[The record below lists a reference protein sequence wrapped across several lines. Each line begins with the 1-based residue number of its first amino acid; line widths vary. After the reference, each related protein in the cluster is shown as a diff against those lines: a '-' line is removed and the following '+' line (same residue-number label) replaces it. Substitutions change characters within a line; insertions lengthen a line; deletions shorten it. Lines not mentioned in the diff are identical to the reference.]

1 MRSLSLGT
9 SLSILLLRLSHM
21 GSLRLATPTE
31 EHLKLSSLQPY
42 PDLEQV
48 YRPLSLDSH
57 RIFVPIDEFLT
68 NVEELL
74 TNCEEHP

>member
-1 MRSLSLGT
+1 MRSLSLGAP
-9 SLSILLLRLSHM
+9 LSVWLLRLSHM
-21 GSLRLATPTE
+21 DSLRLATLTE

-48 YRPLSLDSH
+48 YRPLSLDSY